1 MIYIPKNHGL
11 RTEFAQAV
19 RDAMF
24 IVNESDKILVEA
36 QLKAEGSSWKEAMT
50 TKPKYLWRFVR
61 RTIPPPEQ
69 LYELLAGVFKTY
81 GSLKDAETGQPLF
94 SASAWKSAKTF

>member
-36 QLKAEGSSWKEAMT
+36 QLKAEGSSRKEALT
-50 TKPKYLWRFVR
+50 TKPKYL
-61 RTIPPPEQ
+61 
-69 LYELLAGVFKTY
+69 
-81 GSLKDAETGQPLF
+81 
-94 SASAWKSAKTF
+94 